1 LEQTESDQMKERYDG
16 YMRDTPCPPSGGAR
30 LRPEILSVTIAAGD
44 FCCKSIAE
52 VCELSISDCADFL
65 NSLTLG
71 SREEAIAGK
80 VLKEV
85 QARLG

>member
-1 LEQTESDQMKERYDG
+1 MAKGAEHGEVRKQTN
-16 YMRDTPCPPSGGAR
+16 GGAR

-44 FCCKSIAE
+44 FGSKSIAE

-71 SREEAIAGK
+71 SREEAIAGQ

-85 QARLG
+85 QAIIFGPMSLE